1 MLRFRADR
9 PDWSRVG
16 SICHPPF
23 IDCPTVDADN
33 VSLLEHASAGDAMY
47 QLFVH
52 SDSDR
57 CRKWVAAPRR
67 IAQEGRSST
76 PLFDDVVRYLVESVR
91 GHTWTYR
98 LTNAGQHLIVDLRCI
113 LHRLDVGAALQDD
126 RHTLPNALLL
136 PAVSS

>member
-1 MLRFRADR
+1 MLRFRAAR
-9 PDWSRVG
+9 PHWSRVG

-47 QLFVH
+47 QLFID

-91 GHTWTYR
+91 SEEHTSE
-98 LTNAGQHLIVDLRCI
+98 LQSPTNL
-113 LHRLDVGAALQDD
+113 
-126 RHTLPNALLL
+126 
-136 PAVSS
+136 